1 MDTIKQAVL
10 ALESELIELRRDFHR
25 HPELGYQEFRTS
37 GIVKNYLEALGIETQ
52 VVTGTGVVGLLKGEK
67 DPGSADGPTI
77 LLRAD
82 MDALAQEEKSGV
94 DYTSQT
100 PGLMHACGH
109 DGHTA
114 MLLVAAKI
122 LSGYK
127 DQLKGNVK
135 FVFQPN
141 EEEAGALNMIEAGIL
156 ENPKVDAAFGVH
168 IWTPVPSGKIGLS
181 NGPVMAATE
190 EFELAIIGQPGHT
203 STPHTAKDP
212 ILAASTILQLLQS
225 IQTREIDPLVPI
237 TIMVGRIKGGS
248 GRNIIADRVE
258 LGGTIRFM
266 FANEPVEKKIL
277 LEKFERL
284 IKGVCEAQDVG
295 YELKYIPSNPTLM
308 NDERMVQVLREAVV
322 ETIGGPEG
330 IIEHRCMAGED
341 FAEFTQKVPSAF
353 YFLGTGNAEV
363 GSQYPHHHT
372 CFNIDESTLKTGVE
386 IHVRTIMNMLK

>member
-1 MDTIKQAVL
+1 MDVIKKNVL
-10 ALESELIELRRDFHR
+10 ELEGELIELRRDFHR

-37 GIVKNYLEALGIETQ
+37 GIVKRYLEALGIETQ
-52 VVTGTGVVGLLKGEK
+52 TITGTGVVGLLKGTA
-67 DPGSADGPTI
+67 GADGPTI
-77 LLRAD
+77 MLRAD

-94 DYTSQT
+94 AYASLT

-122 LSGYK
+122 LVGYK
-127 DQLKGNVK
+127 DQLRGTVK

-141 EEEAGALNMIEAGIL
+141 EEEAGALNMINAGVL

-168 IWTPVPSGKIGLS
+168 LWTPVPSGKIGLS

-190 EFELAIIGQPGHT
+190 EFELTILGQPGHT

-212 ILAASTILQLLQS
+212 ILAAATMLQVLQS
-225 IQTREIDPLVPI
+225 LQTREIDPLVPI
-237 TIMVGRIKGGS
+237 TLMVGKIKGGS

-266 FANEPVEKKIL
+266 FANEPVEKKRL

-284 IKGVCEAQDVG
+284 IKGVCDAQDVG
-295 YELKYIPSNPTLM
+295 FELKYIPSNPTLM
-308 NDERMVQVLREAVV
+308 NDERMVSVLREAVL
-322 ETIGGPEG
+322 ETIGSPEG
-330 IIEHRCMAGED
+330 IVEHRCMAGED
-341 FAEFTQKVPSAF
+341 FAEFTQRVPSAF
-353 YFLGTGNAEV
+353 YFLGTGNPEV
-363 GSQYPHHHT
+363 GSHYPHHHT
-372 CFNIDESTLKTGVE
+372 CFNIDESTLITGVE
-386 IHVRTIMNMLK
+386 IHVRTILNLLK